1 MKIYIRPL
9 HSATENPNE
18 PFERAV
24 NYNFCAVLICE
35 LLKSA
40 RRKRAVNRR
49 FFLSMY
55 AKLMLMVDNGFSD
68 CKRDVLNLCS
78 KYIYIMYRSKI
89 DNNLF
94 MKVSM
99 LARNNRVLF

>member
-1 MKIYIRPL
+1 MR
-9 HSATENPNE
+9 A
-18 PFERAV
+18 FEIGAEKTSR
-24 NYNFCAVLICE
+24 
-35 LLKSA
+35 KSTL
-40 RRKRAVNRR
+40 